1 MAAMKF
7 PFFRTSPAAFVT
19 REDEARLQELEA
31 LYSAINQSQAVL
43 EMDIDGTVL
52 TANPSYLKMFGYTL
66 AEIQGKSYS
75 LFVEPVAR
83 ESAEYRDL
91 WEHLRGGQHEQ
102 GRFARIGKNGREVW
116 VRASFNPLLGRDG
129 KVFKVVK
136 FASEIT
142 PIIEEARRLDRAV
155 HESQDIIR
163 AVLAGATD
171 RRIVKTGKTGNL
183 ALLAESINGLI
194 DGVSTTVA
202 ETEHVLKRATEGDL
216 TSRMKLEDK
225 SGHLRTL
232 AESVNSMIKAMM
244 DVITS
249 LKKTSLEVHEGA
261 EEISRGNLDLS
272 RRTEAQ
278 ALSLE
283 ETASSMEEMTAIVKN
298 NAQNAGQA
306 SDLAAS
312 AGEQAERGSR
322 VVGAAIAAMSEINA
336 ASKKIADIIGVID
349 EIAFQTNLLALNA
362 AVEAAR
368 AGEHGRG
375 FAVVASEVR
384 NLASRSAAAAKQIK
398 ALIQDSVGKVDEGA
412 KLVDESGKVLGEIV
426 TRVKKVTG
434 VMAEI
439 ANASREQATGIEHV
453 NKAVASMET
462 VTQQNAALVEEASA
476 AAQAMTEQAKSL
488 TNLISYYREQP
499 QTARAQIDAATR
511 RKSA

>member
-1 MAAMKF
+1 MAAMRF
-7 PFFRTSPAAFVT
+7 PFFTTSPAALVT
-19 REDEARLQELEA
+19 RQDDERLQELEA
-31 LYSAINQSQAVL
+31 LYSAINKSQAVL
-43 EMDIDGTVL
+43 EMQIDGTVL
-52 TANPSYLKMFGYTL
+52 MANTSYLEMFGYTL

-75 LFVEPVAR
+75 LFVEPAAR
-83 ESAEYRDL
+83 ESVEYREL
-91 WEHLRGGQHEQ
+91 WEHLRQGQHEQ
-102 GRFARIGKNGREVW
+102 GRFARIGKNAREIW
-116 VRASFNPLLGRDG
+116 VRANFNPLLGSDG

-155 HESQDIIR
+155 HESQDVIR

-171 RRIVKTGKTGNL
+171 RRILTAGKTGNL
-183 ALLAESINGLI
+183 ALLAASINELI
-194 DGVSTTVA
+194 DGVSATVA
-202 ETEHVLKRATEGDL
+202 ETEQVLQRAIEGDL
-216 TSRMKLEDK
+216 TSRLQINDK
-225 SGHLRTL
+225 SGHLKTL
-232 AESVNSMIKAMM
+232 AESVNSMIEAMM
-244 DVITS
+244 DVVTS
-249 LKKTSLEVHEGA
+249 LKRTSREVHEGA
-261 EEISRGNLDLS
+261 EEISHGNLDLS
-272 RRTEAQ
+272 RRTEQQ
-278 ALSLE
+278 ASSLE

-298 NAQNAGQA
+298 NADSAAQA
-306 SDLAAS
+306 NDLAAT

-384 NLASRSAAAAKQIK
+384 NLASRSAGAAKQIK

-412 KLVDESGKVLGEIV
+412 KLVNESGKVLEEIV

-453 NKAVASMET
+453 NKAVASMEA

-476 AAQAMTEQAKSL
+476 AAQSMTEQAKSL
-488 TNLISYYREQP
+488 TALISYYRVPP
-499 QTARAQIDAATR
+499 QTAHGQIDSGGQK
-511 RKSA
+511 KSA

>member
-1 MAAMKF
+1 MAAMKSPLF
-7 PFFRTSPAAFVT
+7 TTPPAAFVT
-19 REDEARLQELEA
+19 PQDDARLQELEA

-52 TANPSYLKMFGYTL
+52 MANTSYLKMFGYTL

-75 LFVEPVAR
+75 LFVEPAAR

-102 GRFARIGKNGREVW
+102 GRFARIGKNAREVW

-142 PIIEEARRLDRAV
+142 SIIEEARRLDRAV
-155 HESQDIIR
+155 HESQNVIR

-171 RRIVKTGKTGNL
+171 RRIVMTGKTGNL
-183 ALLAESINGLI
+183 ALLAASINELI
-194 DGVSTTVA
+194 DGVSATVT
-202 ETEHVLKRATEGDL
+202 ETEQVLQRAIEGDL
-216 TSRMKLEDK
+216 TSRIQLNDK

-244 DVITS
+244 DVVAS
-249 LKKTSLEVHEGA
+249 LKRTSREVHEGA
-261 EEISRGNLDLS
+261 EEISRGNLNLS
-272 RRTEAQ
+272 RRIEKQ

-283 ETASSMEEMTAIVKN
+283 ETASSMDEITAIVKN
-298 NAQNAGQA
+298 NADNAAQA
-306 SDLAAS
+306 RDLAAT

-322 VVGAAIAAMSEINA
+322 VVGAVVVAMSDINA
-336 ASKKIADIIGVID
+336 ASKKIADIIGVIN
-349 EIAFQTNLLALNA
+349 EIAFQTNILALNA

-384 NLASRSAAAAKQIK
+384 NLASRSAGAAKQIK
-398 ALIQDSVGKVDEGA
+398 ALIQDSVDKVDEGA

-453 NKAVASMET
+453 NKAVASMEA

-488 TNLISYYREQP
+488 TNLISHYREPP
-499 QTARAQIDAATR
+499 QTAQAPADSGTR